1 MSCVLNSLLPEPV
14 LFTNC
19 CKYGIDVPCCNSL
32 DYNCIIHKH
41 KTLYDTEAYI
51 PVNQSHS
58 DIVNL
63 LEFLPKDEIPEYDK
77 DKGLKHYINTLT
89 PFVLK
94 NSTDISFVESWT
106 DDFLSSNEHGSGFRA
121 NPRIS
126 GYQNGGFTSELT
138 KQTPVPSIL
147 STIKPCYTKT
157 TFWYKPNRSRGAT
170 SRIHRDA
177 GNFFVMQLRGSKN
190 VVLIDHKYSLN
201 MYADFSDRYNLIPF
215 EKYVDI
221 IKYPEVKN
229 VRIKF
234 ITTEPG
240 DLVYIPY
247 HYWHYIETAPNR
259 NIALTFQFKECKNI
273 PAPTS
278 SFSHDAHMYQQEYKN
293 VYMSLETKELGL
305 NLSQYEEC
313 QVNDYASVIPSSL
326 KVS

>member
-1 MSCVLNSLLPEPV
+1 MTCVLNSLLPEPI
-14 LFTNC
+14 LFTDC

-32 DYNCIIHKH
+32 DYNCIVHKH
-41 KTLYDTEAYI
+41 KTLYGTEAYI

-77 DKGLKHYINTLT
+77 DKGIKHYINTLT

-106 DDFLSSNEHGSGFRA
+106 DNFLSSNEHGSSGFRV
-121 NPRIS
+121 NPRS
-126 GYQNGGFTSELT
+126 GDYQNGGFTSELI

-147 STIKPCYTKT
+147 STIKSCYQKT
-157 TFWYKPNRSRGAT
+157 TFWYKPNRGTSVTR

-177 GNFFVMQLRGSKN
+177 GNFFVMQLHGSKN

-201 MYADFSDRYNLIPF
+201 LYADFSDRYNLIPF
-215 EKYVDI
+215 EKHVDI

-273 PAPTS
+273 VGPKS
-278 SFSHDAHMYQQEYKN
+278 SFSYDSYMYQQEYKN
-293 VYMSLETKELGL
+293 GDVSFETKEHCL

-313 QVNDYASVIPSSL
+313 QVNDSVSPP
-326 KVS
+326 